1 MRTIKLFCRFRRN
14 VEAACH
20 KPASLMRGASSSVS
34 RDQKTPPLN
43 ATSDECHQL
52 ATVRQHSFLQHLTV
66 APWTTR
72 DEARCWSKIAI
83 FHTPTCIRCPI
94 WGEGSRQNIAIRFGV
109 KKLEWSIVKKI
120 CKYICFDRIHERDR
134 RRDGDRT
141 TAHGALVHC
150 IARQKYS

>member
-52 ATVRQHSFLQHLTV
+52 ATVRRHSFLQHLTV

-83 FHTPTCIRCPI
+83 FHTPTCIRCPHLGRRFTSEYCHKVWCEKTRMVNSEKNLQI
-94 WGEGSRQNIAIRFGV
+94 YLFWQNTRTWQT
-109 KKLEWSIVKKI
+109 E
-120 CKYICFDRIHERDR
+120 R
-134 RRDGDRT
+134 RRPHDGAWR
-141 TAHGALVHC
+141 ACALHRAAK
-150 IARQKYS
+150 I